1 LREGKNLDIKF
12 EVQVKTSNRFI
23 IKNDRIQVRSVS
35 KDDLQYWDSDTNM
48 PVFMIAVERNS
59 RRCFWVD
66 IRDYLGKLDKDKK
79 QKSIL
84 IFADLEN
91 ELCEQKKQNFLNF
104 LEDLNLYTS
113 KRNAKKSSV
122 YEKLKICSEEK

>member
-1 LREGKNLDIKF
+1 MREGKNLDIKF